1 VAVIGAGTMGA
12 GIAQV
17 CAQAGW
23 KTNLFDAFPEGLER
37 GMKAIDAFWDK
48 GIARGKTSV
57 EQKQQ
62 WAANLHPISD
72 MSEAVSNV
80 DLVIEAV
87 PEIPSLKHQIFADL
101 GKMTKKDCIL
111 GTNTSSLSIKAIAH
125 ASGRPE
131 NVIGMHFFNPV
142 PIMKLL
148 ELVKHD
154 SCSEQTIAFAKAAG
168 AAMGKTT
175 ILVEDIPGFATS
187 RLGVVL
193 GNEAIRMLA
202 DGVAS
207 AKDIDT
213 AIMKL
218 LELVKHDSCSEQT
231 IAFAKAAGAAMGKTT
246 ILVED
251 IPGFATSRLGV
262 VLGNEAIR
270 MLADGV
276 ASAKDIDTAM
286 VLGYKHPMGPL
297 ALTDLVGLDVRRDI
311 LLNLKQSF
319 NDDSYTPHPLLEKL
333 VAEGRLGKKSGKGIY
348 DWTSGSAEETELP

>member
-1 VAVIGAGTMGA
+1 MEIRSVAVIGAGTMGA

-17 CAQAGW
+17 CAQSGW

-37 GMKAIDAFWDK
+37 GMKTIDAFWDK
-48 GIARGKTSV
+48 GIARGKTTT

-62 WAANLHPISD
+62 WAANLHPVSD
-72 MSEAVSNV
+72 MSEAVADV

-101 GKMTKKDCIL
+101 GKMTKANCIL
-111 GTNTSSLSIKAIAH
+111 GTNTSSLSIEEIAQ

-154 SCSEQTIAFAKAAG
+154 YCSEQTIAFAQAAG
-168 AAMGKTT
+168 MAMGKTT
-175 ILVEDIPGFATS
+175 ILV
-187 RLGVVL
+187 
-193 GNEAIRMLA
+193 
-202 DGVAS
+202 
-207 AKDIDT
+207 K
-213 AIMKL
+213 
-218 LELVKHDSCSEQT
+218 
-231 IAFAKAAGAAMGKTT
+231 
-246 ILVED
+246 D

-319 NDDSYTPHPLLEKL
+319 NDDAYTPHPLLEKL
-333 VAEGRLGKKSGKGIY
+333 VAEGRLGKKTGKGIY
-348 DWTSGSAEETELP
+348 DWSSGSAEETELP

>member
-1 VAVIGAGTMGA
+1 MGINSVAVIGAGTMGA

-48 GIARGKTSV
+48 GIARGKTTP
-57 EQKQQ
+57 EQKSE
-62 WAANLHPISD
+62 WASNLH
-72 MSEAVSNV
+72 AVSEMTDAVGDV

-87 PEIPSLKHQIFADL
+87 PEIPELKHKIFAEL
-101 GKMTKKDCIL
+101 GAMTREDCIL
-111 GTNTSSLSIKAIAH
+111 GTNTSSLSIADIAT
-125 ASGRPE
+125 ASGRSDK
-131 NVIGMHFFNPV
+131 VIGMHFFNPV

-154 SCSEQTIAFAKAAG
+154 SCSEETIAVAEAAG
-168 AAMGKTT
+168 KAMGKTT
-175 ILVEDIPGFATS
+175 ILV
-187 RLGVVL
+187 
-193 GNEAIRMLA
+193 
-202 DGVAS
+202 
-207 AKDIDT
+207 K
-213 AIMKL
+213 
-218 LELVKHDSCSEQT
+218 
-231 IAFAKAAGAAMGKTT
+231 
-246 ILVED
+246 D

-319 NDDSYTPHPLLEKL
+319 NDDSYTPHPLLEKM

-348 DWTSGSAEETELP
+348 DWSSGSAEETELP

>member
-1 VAVIGAGTMGA
+1 MGIDSVAVIGAGTMGA

-48 GIARGKTSV
+48 GIARGKTTP
-57 EQKQQ
+57 EQKSE
-62 WAANLHPISD
+62 WASNLHAVSD
-72 MSEAVSNV
+72 MADAVGDV

-87 PEIPSLKHQIFADL
+87 PEIPELKHKIFAEL
-101 GKMTKKDCIL
+101 GAMTREDCIL
-111 GTNTSSLSIKAIAH
+111 GTNTSSLSIADIAA
-125 ASGRPE
+125 ASGRVDK
-131 NVIGMHFFNPV
+131 VIGMHFFNPV

-154 SCSEQTIAFAKAAG
+154 SCSEETIAVAEAAG
-168 AAMGKTT
+168 KAMGKTT
-175 ILVEDIPGFATS
+175 ILV
-187 RLGVVL
+187 
-193 GNEAIRMLA
+193 
-202 DGVAS
+202 
-207 AKDIDT
+207 K
-213 AIMKL
+213 
-218 LELVKHDSCSEQT
+218 
-231 IAFAKAAGAAMGKTT
+231 
-246 ILVED
+246 D

-319 NDDSYTPHPLLEKL
+319 NDDSYTPHPLLEKM
-333 VAEGRLGKKSGKGIY
+333 VAEGRMGKKSGKGIY
-348 DWTSGSAEETELP
+348 DWSSGSAEETELP